1 MNIYL
6 KYYIITILS
15 LCYCSIPYFA
25 YAEENPHAEYMY
37 DIRTPANAKT
47 TEIYEAWGTN
57 MAELIESGHKEGIV
71 IDTENYSNGKVHADG
86 VGNIVVDKNA
96 NTGTIINNSEIK
108 NSTVIIIKDKK
119 NRMQ

>member
-1 MNIYL
+1 MHWIKKLTTN
-6 KYYIITILS
+6 
-15 LCYCSIPYFA
+15 
-25 YAEENPHAEYMY
+25 H
-37 DIRTPANAKT
+37 KT